1 MTELERARQAIEL
14 VVISLR
20 MRGKHETAKALE
32 NFEENLK
39 LQFLVQSNT
48 TKNVAATKP
57 KPKRKRVKSGHGD
70 NS

>member
-20 MRGKHETAKALE
+20 MRGKYETANALE
-32 NFEENLK
+32 NYEKNLK
-39 LQFLVQSNT
+39 AQFVE
-48 TKNVAATKP
+48 A